1 MIVTRQRGA
10 DSYSFEV
17 EGCLYYVDTATYFNE
32 WQGERQRIV
41 NIFRI
46 VNGDREE
53 LIAHADCH
61 GDGQFTEEDAYRWL
75 KYILDKR
82 KEKRNAKRNSNGQDQ
97 VASRKS

>member
-1 MIVTRQRGA
+1 MIVTWQRGA

-46 VNGDREE
+46 VGDREE
-53 LIAHADCH
+53 PIAHADCH
-61 GDGQFTEEDAYRWL
+61 GDGPFTEEDAFRWL
-75 KYILDKR
+75 KFILDK
-82 KEKRNAKRNSNGQDQ
+82 KRQKKNAKRNTNGQDQ